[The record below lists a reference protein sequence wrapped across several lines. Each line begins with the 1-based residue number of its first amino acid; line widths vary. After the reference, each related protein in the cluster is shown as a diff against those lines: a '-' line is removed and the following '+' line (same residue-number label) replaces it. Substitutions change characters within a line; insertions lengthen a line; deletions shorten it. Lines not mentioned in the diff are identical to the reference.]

1 MQLNDDHWICVTF
14 KSQFIAF
21 FEAKH
26 INFYIWQACCSSG
39 CHDWEKDCN
48 SMVIIQL
55 HRGHS
60 LISMTLWHKV
70 GHKVIVKVKV
80 KVTEG
85 YFSNK
90 AGTLPNNYFVEIPF
104 STLIGN
110 IMTVQSTSKI
120 HYNITKNISPW
131 SQMLANIGIDFVVFA
146 NASILRGH
154 WLFSVDWQPYHGHLN
169 FAAIKQLHVILALF

>member
-80 KVTEG
+80 TEG

-90 AGTLPNNYFVEIPF
+90 AETLPNNYFVEIPF

-120 HYNITKNISPW
+120 HYNITKKYFFKRSNVGKYRDRLCSVRQCKHFKG
-131 SQMLANIGIDFVVFA
+131 SLA
-146 NASILRGH
+146 ILG
-154 WLFSVDWQPYHGHLN
+154 WL
-169 FAAIKQLHVILALF
+169 AAMDIWILLP